1 MRIRK
6 FQLIILAILSSFLTA
21 KQQEISSIKFSGN
34 KFITTEELQNWM
46 PLTETSFFEK
56 SIYNSR
62 SLKLTV
68 IQLKHFYS
76 SKGFINAKINPN
88 VEIIDDLVDIE
99 FVINEG
105 NQFHIKKIEY
115 FGNRIFTN
123 EEIEQILNVKA
134 NDVFNPLHIT
144 KKLKALI
151 RNYLEAGKFYIS
163 IMDELI
169 EENNKVIIR
178 VNIHEGNTYYFGDT
192 TIEGLE
198 KLNPKTVY
206 RESIINRGDLYNISK
221 IEETQTRIFSSL
233 LFSSV
238 EIIPKDQNKLNDTV
252 NLVIKVKE
260 MNDRDIRGEIG
271 FGQTE
276 SPLGENSPPLTSI
289 ELNSTIQS
297 GFFLNTPN
305 KLTLKIDLGM
315 TIDENISLMENKLF
329 PKRNFSIGY
338 RTPWLLGLRIPLN
351 LKIFDYYVEEDND
364 YRHRQGIESSFLY
377 RKSDRNQL
385 LGSLI
390 FESVNLVGG
399 NTENQ
404 KELERKIRITHQR
417 HSLDNLISPR
427 KGSFFGLYST
437 LRGTFL
443 GGNTHYLLSDI
454 EFKNFRNIFNSIVV
468 GFRIKTGYLKILN
481 DTNEESITDF
491 FFLGGSTSLRGWD
504 KADDL
509 NYNNNALFRGLTNF
523 EVRYPIYKNFG
534 GEIFFDA
541 GILGRNKSDINY
553 SNLYWD
559 VGYGFTFNTALGPAR
574 LDVAYPYGQHNFNT
588 SISLLYSF

>member
-76 SKGFINAKINPN
+76 SKGYINAKINPN

-123 EEIEQILNVKA
+123 EEIEQILNVKV

-144 KKLKALI
+144 KQLKALI

-163 IMDELI
+163 IIDELI

-260 MNDRDIRGEIG
+260 MNDRDI
-271 FGQTE
+271 
-276 SPLGENSPPLTSI
+276 
-289 ELNSTIQS
+289 
-297 GFFLNTPN
+297 
-305 KLTLKIDLGM
+305 
-315 TIDENISLMENKLF
+315 
-329 PKRNFSIGY
+329 
-338 RTPWLLGLRIPLN
+338 
-351 LKIFDYYVEEDND
+351 
-364 YRHRQGIESSFLY
+364 
-377 RKSDRNQL
+377 
-385 LGSLI
+385 
-390 FESVNLVGG
+390 
-399 NTENQ
+399 
-404 KELERKIRITHQR
+404 
-417 HSLDNLISPR
+417 
-427 KGSFFGLYST
+427 
-437 LRGTFL
+437 
-443 GGNTHYLLSDI
+443 
-454 EFKNFRNIFNSIVV
+454 
-468 GFRIKTGYLKILN
+468 
-481 DTNEESITDF
+481 
-491 FFLGGSTSLRGWD
+491 
-504 KADDL
+504 
-509 NYNNNALFRGLTNF
+509 
-523 EVRYPIYKNFG
+523 
-534 GEIFFDA
+534 
-541 GILGRNKSDINY
+541 
-553 SNLYWD
+553 
-559 VGYGFTFNTALGPAR
+559 
-574 LDVAYPYGQHNFNT
+574 
-588 SISLLYSF
+588 